1 MNSTQNKIN
10 EITKPALI
18 IMAAGMGSRY
28 GGLKQVDPVTPEG
41 EILLDFSLY
50 DAMMAG
56 FEDVVFIIRREHRE
70 AFDNLLKDRAGKH
83 LNIHYAYQELS
94 DLPRGFEVP
103 EGRTKPWGT
112 CHAVMTCRNIVK
124 GPFAVINADDY
135 YGPSAFVQIY
145 DFLSSVASSEVSSAK
160 NHSDKDGLTSKG
172 SGNNSRASE
181 ISHEVPQDDKISDF
195 AMVGYMLPN
204 TLSESGHVARGVCQI
219 SDSGY
224 LNDIVERTK
233 IMRRPDKC
241 ESSYGDSSVN
251 STGDSIKSSTEH
263 SGVSFT
269 ENSGM
274 SSTEN
279 STCNSTDKSTTNS
292 TDKSIIAYEDAET
305 GKWIPLSADTIV
317 SMNFWGF
324 TQAFMQA
331 MIDNFPTFLEKSLK
345 DDPLKA
351 EYFLPFIVDKM
362 ITDGSAKV
370 KVLSSADRWYGMTY
384 KEDKP
389 MVTTALQSMKDKGLY
404 PEKLWK

>member
-1 MNSTQNKIN
+1 MNSTHSKIN

-56 FEDVVFIIRREHRE
+56 FEDVVFIIRKEHRE

-94 DLPRGFEVP
+94 DLPCGFEVP
-103 EGRTKPWGT
+103 AGRTKPWGT
-112 CHAVMTCRNIVK
+112 CHAVMACRNIVK

-135 YGPSAFVQIY
+135 YGPSAFMQIY
-145 DFLSSVASSEVSSAK
+145 DFLSSVASSEVSSAE
-160 NHSDKDGLTSKG
+160 NHSDKDVLTSKG
-172 SGNNSRASE
+172 SDNNSRASE
-181 ISHEVPQDDKISDF
+181 ISHEVPQGDKTSNF

-219 SDSGY
+219 SDDGY
-224 LNDIVERTK
+224 LHDIVERTK
-233 IMRRPDKC
+233 IMRRPDGC
-241 ESSYGDSSVN
+241 DSSSRDSSVN
-251 STGDSIKSSTEH
+251 SAGDSIKSSTEH
-263 SGVSFT
+263 SG
-269 ENSGM
+269 M
-274 SSTEN
+274 S
-279 STCNSTDKSTTNS
+279 STDKSTSNS
-292 TDKSIIAYEDAET
+292 TDQSIIAYEDAET
-305 GKWIPLSADTIV
+305 GNWIPLSADTIV

-331 MIDNFPTFLEKSLK
+331 MIDNFPAFLEKSLK

-351 EYFLPFIVDKM
+351 EYFLPFVVDKM

-370 KVLSSADRWYGMTY
+370 KVLSSKDRWYGMTY

>member
-1 MNSTQNKIN
+1 MNSTQSKIN

-56 FEDVVFIIRREHRE
+56 FEDVVFIIRKEHRE

-83 LNIHYAYQELS
+83 LSIHYAYQELS
-94 DLPRGFEVP
+94 DLPEGFEVP
-103 EGRTKPWGT
+103 DGRTKPWGT
-112 CHAVMTCRNIVK
+112 CHAVMACRDIVK

-135 YGPSAFVQIY
+135 YGPSAFMQIY
-145 DFLSSVASSEVSSAK
+145 DFLSSVASSEVSSAE
-160 NHSDKDGLTSKG
+160 NHPDKYAIAAESSD
-172 SGNNSRASE
+172 NNSRTSE
-181 ISHEVPQDDKISDF
+181 TSYEIIQDNKISDF

-224 LNDIVERTK
+224 LSDIVERTK
-233 IMRRPDKC
+233 IMRRPI
-241 ESSYGDSSVN
+241 DSNPNSDSDSVE
-251 STGDSIKSSTEH
+251 TKDS
-263 SGVSFT
+263 VSHRGS
-269 ENSGM
+269 E
-274 SSTEN
+274 
-279 STCNSTDKSTTNS
+279 
-292 TDKSIIAYEDAET
+292 IAYEDGET
-305 GKWIPLSADTIV
+305 GDWIPLTEDTIV

-324 TQAFMQA
+324 TQSFMQA
-331 MIDNFPTFLEKSLK
+331 MIDNFPAFLGESLK
-345 DDPLKA
+345 TDPLKT

-362 ITDGSAKV
+362 IVAGSARV
-370 KVLSSADRWYGMTY
+370 KVLPSKDRWYGMTY

-389 MVTTALQSMKDKGLY
+389 LVTAALQSMKDKGLY
-404 PEKLWK
+404 PDKLWK

>member
-1 MNSTQNKIN
+1 MNSTHSKIN
-10 EITKPALI
+10 AITKPALI

-56 FEDVVFIIRREHRE
+56 FEDIVFIIRKEHRE
-70 AFDNLLKDRAGKH
+70 AFDNLLKDRAGKY
-83 LNIHYAYQELS
+83 LNIHFAYQELS
-94 DLPRGFEVP
+94 DLPCGFEVP

-112 CHAVMTCRNIVK
+112 CHAVMACRHIVK

-145 DFLSSVASSEVSSAK
+145 DFLSSAASSELSSAEIHFD
-160 NHSDKDGLTSKG
+160 NDVVTSKG
-172 SGNNSRASE
+172 PDHNPRTSE
-181 ISHEVPQDDKISDF
+181 ISSETPQDNKISEF

-219 SDSGY
+219 DDSGY
-224 LNDIVERTK
+224 LSDIVERTK
-233 IMRRPDKC
+233 IMRRLDGC
-241 ESSYGDSSVN
+241 VRSSGDSSMG
-251 STGDSIKSSTEH
+251 SA
-263 SGVSFT
+263 
-269 ENSGM
+269 
-274 SSTEN
+274 EN
-279 STCNSTDKSTTNS
+279 STCTSNNKSAAIS
-292 TDKSIIAYEDAET
+292 IDQSIIAYEDAET
-305 GKWIPLSADTIV
+305 SEWIPLSEGTIV

-324 TQAFMQA
+324 TQFFMQA
-331 MIDNFPTFLEKSLK
+331 MIQNFPAFLEKSLK

-362 ITDGSAKV
+362 ITEGSAKV
-370 KVLSSADRWYGMTY
+370 KVLSSKDRWYGMTY

-389 MVTTALQSMKDKGLY
+389 MVTAALQSMKDKGLY
-404 PEKLWK
+404 PDKLWK

>member
-112 CHAVMTCRNIVK
+112 CHAVMACRNIVK

-145 DFLSSVASSEVSSAK
+145 DFLSSGVKSLGDALSSAA
-160 NHSDKDGLTSKG
+160 SA
-172 SGNNSRASE
+172 SGDSCN
-181 ISHEVPQDDKISDF
+181 PQGDKISDF

-219 SDSGY
+219 SDDGY
-224 LNDIVERTK
+224 LHDIVERTK
-233 IMRRPDKC
+233 ILRRTDGCMRT
-241 ESSYGDSSVN
+241 SGDSSMN
-251 STGDSIKSSTEH
+251 STGD
-263 SGVSFT
+263 
-269 ENSGM
+269 
-274 SSTEN
+274 
-279 STCNSTDKSTTNS
+279 
-292 TDKSIIAYEDAET
+292 SIIAYEDAET
-305 GKWIPLSADTIV
+305 GNWVPLSADTIV

-324 TQAFMQA
+324 TQSFMQA
-331 MIDNFPTFLEKSLK
+331 MIDNFPAFLEKSLK
-345 DDPLKA
+345 ADPLKA
-351 EYFLPFIVDKM
+351 EYFLPFVVDKM

-370 KVLSSADRWYGMTY
+370 KVLSSKDRWYGMTY

>member
-56 FEDVVFIIRREHRE
+56 FEDVVFIIRKEHRE

-83 LNIHYAYQELS
+83 LSIHYAYQELS
-94 DLPRGFEVP
+94 DLPEGFDVP

-112 CHAVMTCRNIVK
+112 CHAVMACRHIVK

-135 YGPSAFVQIY
+135 YGPSAFMQIY
-145 DFLSSVASSEVSSAK
+145 DFLSSVASSEISLAQ
-160 NHSDKDGLTSKG
+160 NHSDNDSLTSKG
-172 SGNNSRASE
+172 SDNNFRTSEASNE
-181 ISHEVPQDDKISDF
+181 IPQDNKISDF

-224 LNDIVERTK
+224 LSDIVERTK
-233 IMRRPDKC
+233 IMRRPINSDPNS
-241 ESSYGDSSVN
+241 ESISNSDSFETIDSV
-251 STGDSIKSSTEH
+251 SHKGSK
-263 SGVSFT
+263 
-269 ENSGM
+269 
-274 SSTEN
+274 
-279 STCNSTDKSTTNS
+279 
-292 TDKSIIAYEDAET
+292 IAYEDGET
-305 GKWIPLSADTIV
+305 GDWIPLSEDTIV

-324 TQAFMQA
+324 TQSFMKA
-331 MIDNFPTFLEKSLK
+331 MIDNFPAFLEESLK
-345 DDPLKA
+345 NDPLKA
-351 EYFLPFIVDKM
+351 EYFLPLIVDKM
-362 ITDGSAKV
+362 IVAGSARV
-370 KVLSSADRWYGMTY
+370 KVLPSKDRWYGMTY

-389 MVTTALQSMKDKGLY
+389 LVTAALQSMKDKGLY
-404 PEKLWK
+404 PDKLWK

>member
-70 AFDNLLKDRAGKH
+70 AFDNLLKGRAGKH

-112 CHAVMTCRNIVK
+112 CHAIMACRNIVK

-135 YGPSAFVQIY
+135 YGPNAFVQIY
-145 DFLSSVASSEVSSAK
+145 DFLSSGVKSLGDALSSAA
-160 NHSDKDGLTSKG
+160 SA
-172 SGNNSRASE
+172 SGDSCNPQANN
-181 ISHEVPQDDKISDF
+181 KISDF

-219 SDSGY
+219 SDNGY

-251 STGDSIKSSTEH
+251 STGDSI
-263 SGVSFT
+263 
-269 ENSGM
+269 
-274 SSTEN
+274 
-279 STCNSTDKSTTNS
+279 
-292 TDKSIIAYEDAET
+292 IAYEDAET
-305 GKWIPLSADTIV
+305 GNWIPLSADTIV

-324 TQAFMQA
+324 TQAFMQT
-331 MIDNFPTFLEKSLK
+331 MIDNFPAFLEKSLK
-345 DDPLKA
+345 ADPLKA
-351 EYFLPFIVDKM
+351 EYFLPFVVDKM